1 MIEIPKGLLMPLLD
15 NNSNPPQLARTVS
28 VSIVPVV
35 QHSKRVLMEPV
46 TTEDWELLEIHGQS
60 IECGGLLR
68 QVTVAYNGQRLSIRV
83 GGRNDRA
90 NMIVKEVTSFRDDEL
105 EISQSVWPAVVGS
118 KANGCTNEFLRGKRN
133 SSKCTMLMQNT
144 EVVIAPKPRPK
155 RKQFL
160 WSKPLQLIPS
170 DEDWG
175 KAFEFLSRY
184 SDSDYGRI
192 DPGCIVVSELF
203 WEFGS
208 EWATIRK
215 AGSTNASKR
224 ESDRPESETKLV
236 RIVRSRTIPPAK
248 AGTKIMKTIYNSL
261 RHLFF
266 AFACV
271 PSLMKSE

>member
-68 QVTVAYNGQRLSIRV
+68 QVTVVYVGQHLLICV
-83 GGRNDRA
+83 GGGNDRV

-105 EISQSVWPAVVGS
+105 EIFQSVWPTVVGS
-118 KANGCTNEFLRGKRN
+118 KENGCNNESSTKEINR
-133 SSKCTMLMQNT
+133 SKCTMLMQNT
-144 EVVIAPKPRPK
+144 GVVITPKPRPK
-155 RKQFL
+155 RKQLL

-175 KAFEFLSRY
+175 NAFEFLFRY

-203 WEFGS
+203 WEFGC
-208 EWATIRK
+208 EWATIMK
-215 AGSTNASKR
+215 AVSTNTSKK
-224 ESDRPESETKLV
+224 ESDRPESGTTMV
-236 RIVRSRTIPPAK
+236 RIVRSRTIPPEK
-248 AGTKIMKTIYNSL
+248 AGTKIVENYTI
-261 RHLFF
+261 RAIFF
-266 AFACV
+266 CLYVWAFIDE
-271 PSLMKSE
+271 K